1 MRVLWYLVGFLREA
15 WGKFGRK
22 LGKNYL
28 ILKRLVG
35 ETFMNQWK
43 NIYPW
48 LLQRFFSSKGYSAKK
63 QHIHVHF
70 NKKGHT
76 IHTPIN

>member
-1 MRVLWYLVGFLREA
+1 MSVLWYLVFGREA

-43 NIYPW
+43 NIYPC
-48 LLQRFFSSKGYSAKK
+48 LMVIFA
-63 QHIHVHF
+63 
-70 NKKGHT
+70 
-76 IHTPIN
+76 

>member
-1 MRVLWYLVGFLREA
+1 MVCGWLFKGSLGA
-15 WGKFGRK
+15 K

-28 ILKRLVG
+28 ILERLVG

-48 LLQRFFSSKGYSAKK
+48 WAVCIYLLICS
-63 QHIHVHF
+63 
-70 NKKGHT
+70 
-76 IHTPIN
+76 

>member
-1 MRVLWYLVGFLREA
+1 MRVLWYLVGNLREA
-15 WGKFGRK
+15 WGNFGRK

-43 NIYPW
+43 NIYPCSNGLNEHDLCISLGFLEKDS
-48 LLQRFFSSKGYSAKK
+48 LLS
-63 QHIHVHF
+63 
-70 NKKGHT
+70 
-76 IHTPIN
+76 